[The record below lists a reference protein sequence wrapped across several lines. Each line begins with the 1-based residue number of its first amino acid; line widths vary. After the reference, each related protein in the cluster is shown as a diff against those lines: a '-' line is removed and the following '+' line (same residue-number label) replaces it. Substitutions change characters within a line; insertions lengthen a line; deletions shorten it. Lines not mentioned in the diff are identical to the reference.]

1 MADSFYSAGS
11 QRAPRVQDLFGR
23 IAARYDLLNDVQSLG
38 RHRHWKRLVVRMA
51 QPRDGE
57 RALDLCSGT
66 GDIAFGLAKEGVR
79 VVGLDF
85 SPAMLQCALA
95 RTPRLAAPS
104 PGGHLPQFLQ
114 ADAQKLPFPNELFD
128 IITVGYG
135 LRNLASWEAG
145 LREMQRVARPGG
157 RILILEFGKP
167 QNRLWRAFYL
177 AHLKVFVPLMGW
189 LFCGNAKA
197 YSYILESL
205 THYPGQ
211 NAIADKM
218 RDLGL
223 RQVRIINLLGGA
235 MSIHYA
241 EK

>member
-1 MADSFYSAGS
+1 MADSFYAAGS
-11 QRAPRVQDLFGR
+11 QRAPKVQDLFGR
-23 IAARYDLLNDVQSLG
+23 IAARYDLLNDLQSLG
-38 RHRHWKRLVVRMA
+38 RHRYWKRLVVRMA
-51 QPRDGE
+51 QPRAGE

-66 GDIAFGLAKEGVR
+66 GDIAFGLANEGVR
-79 VVGLDF
+79 VLGLDF
-85 SPAMLQCALA
+85 SPAMLRCALSRTSTLASPPA
-95 RTPRLAAPS
+95 R
-104 PGGHLPQFLQ
+104 LPQFVQ

-128 IITVGYG
+128 IVTIGYG
-135 LRNLASWEAG
+135 LRNLASWETG
-145 LREMQRVARPGG
+145 LREMQRVTRPGG

-167 QNRLWRAFYL
+167 QNRLWRAVYL
-177 AHLKVFVPLMGW
+177 THLKIFVPLMGW

-211 NAIADKM
+211 NAIADKLQ
-218 RDLGL
+218 DLGL
-223 RQVRIINLLGGA
+223 QQVRIVNLLGGA